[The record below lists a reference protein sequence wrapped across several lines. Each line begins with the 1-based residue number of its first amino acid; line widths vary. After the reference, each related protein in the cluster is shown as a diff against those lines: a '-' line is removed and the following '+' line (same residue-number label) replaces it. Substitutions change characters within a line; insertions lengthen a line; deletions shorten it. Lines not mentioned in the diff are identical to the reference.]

1 MHQEVLN
8 ILKRRS
14 LLHPEPWCTILM
26 APFGRGAS
34 GHTVYIQRC
43 TKRLEKQHLLNKLVV
58 FQVALILFFIFLPFF
73 YSCENKIT
81 LPEKVIN
88 QPGNVEA
95 YGFDNKI
102 TVKFY
107 GNNIEE
113 GFQGY
118 NVYISKT
125 PGIAAQN
132 IEPVLN
138 SFQTKPT
145 LLYGSVGCFPY
156 ASEKSYVSLT
166 NDSSKAKITNNNE
179 YFVAVSAYVLI
190 GSTEDESPL
199 TEEVSVRV
207 SKKTNVILNVN
218 DNYLNNEFT
227 YTTNS
232 VGLPLLSTTNSIQ
245 DVGYVADMDE
255 YNYIP
260 VSGYILDGSLAAID
274 GHLYILN
281 SNGKHIKIYVERV
294 FDTKESIELW
304 VIPVD

>member
-1 MHQEVLN
+1 M
-8 ILKRRS
+8 KKYT
-14 LLHPEPWCTILM
+14 LLC
-26 APFGRGAS
+26 S
-34 GHTVYIQRC
+34 YI
-43 TKRLEKQHLLNKLVV
+43 
-58 FQVALILFFIFLPFF
+58 LILFFVFSPLF

-81 LPEKVIN
+81 LPERIIN

-95 YGFDNKI
+95 YGYDNKI

-113 GFQGY
+113 GFSGY

-125 PGIAAQN
+125 AN
-132 IEPVLN
+132 IMYQGLEPVY
-138 SFQTKPT
+138 TKPT
-145 LLYGSVGCFPY
+145 LSYGSLGCYPY
-156 ASEKSYVSLT
+156 ASQKSYISLT
-166 NDSSKAKITNNNE
+166 NDSSSVKITNGNK
-179 YFVAVSAYVLI
+179 YYIAVSAYVLI

-199 TEEVSVRV
+199 TEEVSVLV
-207 SKKTNVILNVN
+207 GKKTNVILSVGS
-218 DNYLNNEFT
+218 NYLIT

-232 VGLPLLSTTNSIQ
+232 IGLPLLSTTNSIQ

-260 VSGYILDGSLAAID
+260 VSGYIPDASLAAIES
-274 GHLYILN
+274 HLYILN
-281 SNGKHIKIYVERV
+281 SNGKHIKIYVERI